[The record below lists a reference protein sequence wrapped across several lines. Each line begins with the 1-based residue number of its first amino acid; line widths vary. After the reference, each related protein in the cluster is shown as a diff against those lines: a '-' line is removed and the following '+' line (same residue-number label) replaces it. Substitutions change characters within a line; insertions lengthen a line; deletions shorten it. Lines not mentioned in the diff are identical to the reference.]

1 MYSRVPPNRKVWW
14 RQRLL
19 NWPKNLLT
27 LYCIR
32 FLAMLVT
39 FPWHCIFFLFL
50 KAIYAHT
57 LFTSIHGSKF
67 LKIPRESNPLK
78 WEILRFVHVQRSR
91 EQADRVSTNFF
102 AWGLD
107 LAICENGAET
117 RVIAYA
123 LARRS
128 LNDRRNWIVDRHPPV
143 ITSTFGIR
151 QNLFY
156 VKISPA
162 FYHPASYRFT
172 SSVHKT
178 GWLYIQS

>member
-1 MYSRVPPNRKVWW
+1 
-14 RQRLL
+14 
-19 NWPKNLLT
+19 
-27 LYCIR
+27 
-32 FLAMLVT
+32 MLVT

-143 ITSTFGIR
+143 VTITFGIR

-156 VKISPA
+156 VKNFPSFYGPA
-162 FYHPASYRFT
+162 FIASHFQFT
-172 SSVHKT
+172 KLAGYIYKVSSTPENHVIYFMFIISRVWKAT
-178 GWLYIQS
+178 F